1 MLRRKRSV
9 LSLDINEF
17 DCDLLD
23 FKEGKA
29 QALNTYHG
37 MFMEQYAW
45 ARPMAEA
52 LSAEKA
58 AR

>member
-1 MLRRKRSV
+1 M
-9 LSLDINEF
+9 NEF

-23 FKEGKA
+23 FKAGKS
-29 QALNTYHG
+29 QAIHTYHG
-37 MFMEQYAW
+37 IFMEQYAW
-45 ARPMAEA
+45 AKPMAEA